1 MSAFTSLANP
11 GNRGSLIRSKDL
23 PYHLDSN
30 AVTPSPPDFVLIGKY
45 ESSAIAEAAAHQ
57 RAETKIIAFT
67 GFAYPDIAPELFPK
81 LRVPTG
87 IYHNSVQVPGKS
99 FIRPLPIFCPTPRQ
113 FFCRM
118 R

>member
-11 GNRGSLIRSKDL
+11 GNRGSFIRSKDL

-30 AVTPSPPDFVLIGKY
+30 AVTPSPPDFVLMGKY
-45 ESSAIAEAAAHQ
+45 ESSAIAEAVAHQ

-99 FIRPLPIFCPTPRQ
+99 GNRTSGLGHFHLSGFRVN
-113 FFCRM
+113 
-118 R
+118 